1 MAALNRPTK
10 ATYVVHDEISIETA
24 DHEDH
29 TFCGIMFPVKC
40 KNLLPVDHIVITSL
54 AVRGRLGP
62 LTVWVSNEASPTSFR
77 MNPKHWTKVYE
88 RTHRASPS
96 TFVTLNI
103 DPVRLYPGETKALYV
118 HSTLP
123 GDQSIVYDNRHHTR
137 TYDDNLVSVLTG
149 RAHVSC
155 EVFGTTPIWGWGNP
169 WRDDR
174 EFVGRLDYGAVYQLW
189 NPTSTVKCFGT
200 HFQRMVV
207 SLFLCQR
214 RWESPVSM
222 LPDDVIFYILNMCR
236 WDWANDTSATM
247 KEVKK
252 KRLAT
257 MALAAATNSETA
269 GSTSLPAATTAAAA
283 ASPASTVCCNR
294 TCAGQDNDAEED
306 DEDEME
312 GVEEEEEL
320 YDENVEDDSEEENDS
335 EEEEEEW
342 DSESDYSSNV
352 NVFAIRNDDSDSEEN
367 DDEDTEQ
374 GLMRRPWMARTLGR
388 VQVLNALASL
398 QDGAIFNPRRT
409 ANPN

>member
-40 KNLLPVDHIVITSL
+40 KDLLPVDHIVIRSL

-62 LTVWVSNEASPTSFR
+62 LTVWVSKEASPTAFR

-88 RTHRASPS
+88 QTHRASPT

-103 DPVRLYPGETKALYV
+103 EPIRLHPGETKALYV

-123 GDQSIVYDNRHHTR
+123 GDQSIVYDDRHRAR

-155 EVFGTTPIWGWGNP
+155 EAFGTTPIWGWGNP

-174 EFVGRLDYGAVYQLW
+174 EFVGRLDYGAVYKLW
-189 NPTSTVKCFGT
+189 NPTSTVKAFGSN
-200 HFQRMVV
+200 FGQMVV
-207 SLFLCQR
+207 SLLSCQR
-214 RWESPVSM
+214 RWESPVSL

-236 WDWANDTSATM
+236 WDWANDTAATM

-252 KRLAT
+252 KRRAMLT
-257 MALAAATNSETA
+257 LTAAATSSASATTND
-269 GSTSLPAATTAAAA
+269 TSLPAAFDAAPTA
-283 ASPASTVCCNR
+283 ASPASTACCNR
-294 TCAGQDNDAEED
+294 TCAGQDNAEEE

-312 GVEEEEEL
+312 AVEEEES
-320 YDENVEDDSEEENDS
+320 YDENAEDDSDS

-342 DSESDYSSNV
+342 DSDSEYSSNA
-352 NVFAIRNDDSDSEEN
+352 NVFTIRNDDSDEEEEQE
-367 DDEDTEQ
+367 EDTDLF
-374 GLMRRPWMARTLGR
+374 GRPWRVRTVGR

-398 QDGAIFNPRRT
+398 QDGAVFNPRR
-409 ANPN
+409 AGF